1 MLENNGESDNIVTSR
16 FASGSDMFI
25 SESVKPAPLLFIYVI
40 FFNDIIQLHYLFVCS
55 MAALSIPIP
64 IMVSEPYAEP

>member
-1 MLENNGESDNIVTSR
+1 MLENNGESDNIITSR
-16 FASGSDMFI
+16 FASGSDPFI
-25 SESVKPAPLLFIYVI
+25 VI